1 MRRARGFT
9 LLEVL
14 VAFALLAAATVL
26 LLGLLANGLRA
37 TARAERVNEAVA
49 HARNLL
55 DNAGRIER
63 LRPGVQSG
71 ELDGGR
77 FRWTLQVRPLA
88 APWPETGLVAG
99 LGEGPDL
106 TGVTEPVVHALELR
120 IEWGRGAANEHLQAR
135 TLRAAF
141 PLPEGG

>member
-1 MRRARGFT
+1 VRRARGFT

-14 VAFALLAAATVL
+14 VAFALLAVAAVL

-37 TARAERVNEAVA
+37 TARAERVNEAAA

-77 FRWTLQVRPLA
+77 FRWTLRVRPLA
-88 APWPETGLVAG
+88 EFWPETGAAAG
-99 LGEGPDL
+99 MGEGPDL
-106 TGVTEPVVHALELR
+106 TGVTEPVVHAVELH
-120 IEWGRGAANEHLQAR
+120 IEWGRGAANERLHAR
-135 TLRAAF
+135 TLRTAF
-141 PLPEGG
+141 PSPEGG

>member
-14 VAFALLAAATVL
+14 VAFALLAGAAVL
-26 LLGLLANGLRA
+26 LLGLIANGLRA
-37 TARAERVNEAVA
+37 TARAERLNEAAA

-88 APWPETGLVAG
+88 EPWPELGTPVAQ
-99 LGEGPDL
+99 GEGPDL
-106 TGVTEPVVHALELR
+106 TGVVEPVVHALELR
-120 IEWGRGAANEHLQAR
+120 IEWGRGAADERLQAR

-141 PLPEGG
+141 PLPEAG

>member
-14 VAFALLAAATVL
+14 VAFALLAGASVL

-37 TARAERVNEAVA
+37 TARAERLNEASA

-63 LRPGVQSG
+63 LRPGVQGG

-88 APWPETGLVAG
+88 DAWPETGGAAATG
-99 LGEGPDL
+99 AAPDL
-106 TGVTEPVVHALELR
+106 TGVVEPVVHAVELR
-120 IEWGRGAANEHLQAR
+120 IEWGQGGPTERLNAR

-141 PLPEGG
+141 PLPEAG